1 MANGLF
7 QKMIQGV
14 DRKDDYAKSTLPTN
28 RFSLF
33 WDVLKGNF
41 FKLVLVNFLILLF
54 FVPLF
59 LLLLMRFNVLS
70 FNAEQLPFSAN
81 LFTGYPI
88 VPLPQGQEA
97 LLNLLS
103 NRAFYMLFPVAMLIG
118 GIGLSGGLYV
128 IRNLVW
134 TEGVLTLADF
144 WRGIGKNVKS
154 VLATVCLFSLFA
166 VVIMFGVDYINY
178 MIAVGKSV
186 YWFLV
191 LIRTLCYLLLAFG
204 GMMTAYML
212 TMGVTY
218 NMNIFKLLKNSFM
231 FSFALIITNV
241 IFFFLAALP
250 ILLLLWMNL
259 SAFYLII
266 LMMDV
271 FIGVSFALLLWTT
284 YSQWA
289 YDKFI
294 NPQIEGAK
302 VDRGI
307 YKKEK
312 TGKESAAFRQY
323 REQKTE
329 LLKSMADDH
338 LISTPIKPI
347 DDDIEVTELPEHY
360 TRKDLER
367 LKEQK
372 EKMVA
377 DAAAWAEEHKDDEKY
392 KFFTEIKEDAE
403 KKAEERRK
411 KLESYKN
418 ASNKRKK
425 GGK

>member
-7 QKMIQGV
+7 QKMVQGV
-14 DRKDDYAKSTLPTN
+14 DRKDDYAQSTLPTN

-41 FKLVLVNFLILLF
+41 FKLVAINLLVLLF
-54 FVPLF
+54 FIPLF
-59 LLLLMRFNVLS
+59 LLLLMRFNVLAY
-70 FNAEQLPFSAN
+70 NAEQLPFSAN

-88 VPLPQGQEA
+88 VPLPAGQEA

-103 NRAFYMLFPVAMLIG
+103 NRAFYMLFPVTMMFAS
-118 GIGLSGGLYV
+118 IGLSGGLYV

-144 WRGIGKNVKS
+144 WRGIGKNIKS
-154 VLATVCLFSLFA
+154 VILAMLFFSLFA
-166 VVIMFGVDYINY
+166 VIIMFGVDYINY
-178 MIAVGKSV
+178 MLAVGKSAE
-186 YWFLV
+186 WFLV

-250 ILLLLWMNL
+250 VLLLLWLDL

-266 LMMDV
+266 LMLDV
-271 FIGVSFALLLWTT
+271 FIGISFALLLWTT

-302 VDRGI
+302 VNRGI

-312 TGKESAAFRQY
+312 AGKESAAFQQY
-323 REQKTE
+323 RQQKSE
-329 LLKSMADDH
+329 LLKTMADDH

-372 EKMVA
+372 DKMVA

-392 KFFTEIKEDAE
+392 KFFTEIKEEEA
-403 KKAEERRK
+403 KKAEEGRK

-418 ASNKRKK
+418 SNKRKK